1 MTASAPENRASR
13 GLRAYSKFVVL
24 ATLCLV
30 FLGAQ
35 VNSHDAGLAVPDW
48 PTTYGVNMFL
58 FHWSN
63 WVGGIFHEH
72 VHRLVASFVGMLT
85 IGLMVWL
92 LWKDHRSWLKS
103 LGIVAFATVVIQGLL
118 GGITVRYLLPTPISV
133 AHGMLAQTF
142 FLLTIFIAYAL
153 SRERRERND
162 KPRGMSANAAA
173 GPAVLLLAVVYIQL
187 FLGALMRHTGS
198 GLAIPDFPT
207 MGGQWLP
214 VFTQE
219 TLANIN
225 AWRANVAFETGRDLE
240 PVTLAQVW
248 VHFIHRLNA
257 LLVVLATGG
266 AAAVA
271 WRIRHA
277 HPRTWHA
284 AVAIAALVVL
294 QIVLG
299 VLTIWTIRVPVVA
312 SLHVATGALILGL
325 AMVFAL
331 RACPATFSQSEQRAT
346 AHEWQS
352 KVTSNATS

>member
-24 ATLCLV
+24 ATLCLI

-48 PTTYGVNMFL
+48 PTSYGVNMFL

-85 IGLMVWL
+85 IGLMVGL
-92 LWKDHRSWLKS
+92 LWKEQRSWLKTI
-103 LGIVAFATVVIQGLL
+103 GIVAFAAVVFQGLL
-118 GGITVRYLLPTPISV
+118 GGLTVRYLLPTPISV

-153 SRERRERND
+153 SREQRERFEQ
-162 KPRGMSANAAA
+162 PRGVQANAVA
-173 GPAVLLLAVVYIQL
+173 GPALLLLAVVYIQL

-214 VFTQE
+214 MFTQE

-225 AWRANVAFETGRDLE
+225 AWRADVAFETGRDLA
-240 PVTLAQVW
+240 PVTFAQVW
-248 VHFIHRLNA
+248 IHFAHRLNA

-284 AVAIAALVVL
+284 AVAIAALVAL
-294 QIVLG
+294 QILFG
-299 VLTIWTIRVPVVA
+299 VATIWTIRVPIVA
-312 SLHVATGALILGL
+312 SLHVATGALILGV
-325 AMVFAL
+325 AMLFAL
-331 RACPATFSQSEQRAT
+331 RACPATLAPREERAT
-346 AHEWQS
+346 AHDWQS
-352 KVTSNATS
+352 EVTGNATS

>member
-24 ATLCLV
+24 ATLCLI

-85 IGLMVWL
+85 IGLMVGL
-92 LWKDHRSWLKS
+92 LWKERRSWLKT
-103 LGIVAFATVVIQGLL
+103 LGIVAFAAVVIQGLL
-118 GGITVRYLLPTPISV
+118 GGLTVRYLLPTPVSV

-153 SRERRERND
+153 SRERRDRLD
-162 KPRGMSANAAA
+162 QSRGALANAAA
-173 GPAVLLLAVVYIQL
+173 GPAVVLLAVVYIQL

-214 VFTQE
+214 VFTE
-219 TLANIN
+219 DTLANIN

-240 PVTLAQVW
+240 PVTLGQVW
-248 VHFIHRLNA
+248 IHFAHRLTA

-271 WRIRHA
+271 WRLRHA

-284 AVAIAALVVL
+284 AVVVAVLVLL
-294 QIVLG
+294 QISLG
-299 VLTIWTIRVPVVA
+299 VATIWTIRVPIIA
-312 SLHVATGALILGL
+312 SLHVATGALILGVTML
-325 AMVFAL
+325 LAL
-331 RACPATFSQSEQRAT
+331 RACPATLAWRKQQIT
-346 AHEWQS
+346 AQEWPT